1 MVEFAE
7 AHLFFL
13 VAGLAALTVI
23 AAVSAYREL
32 SQRRPNSRSAA
43 A

>member
-1 MVEFAE
+1 MVELAE

-13 VAGLAALTVI
+13 VAGLAALTLV
-23 AAVSAYREL
+23 AAFSAYKEL
-32 SQRRPNSRSAA
+32 SQRRPNPPSAA